1 MGESQNIEYKESWRD
16 EYLKWIC
23 GFANSQGGTL
33 YVGIKDNG
41 KICGVSDSKKLMEDL
56 PKEPL
61 INRFFSVFYLKMFF
75 LRKYNQ
81 RSFYYLMHDCVK
93 PLKKVQF

>member
-1 MGESQNIEYKESWRD
+1 MPFDFKKEFK
-16 EYLKWIC
+16 EFYMLKNEPAN
-23 GFANSQGGTL
+23 FANM
-33 YVGIKDNG
+33 DNFIEENG
-41 KICGVSDSKKLMEDL
+41 YSNDFIDV
-56 PKEPL
+56 KEPL

-81 RSFYYLMHDCVK
+81 RSFCYLMYDCVK